1 MYVIQRK
8 RGVKAAGLWL
18 LAVLALWSLGLW
30 VLVALVF
37 HNHPALLALAAT
49 AYVFGLRHALDADHI
64 AAIDGVTRRLLT
76 AGKKRISVG
85 LMFSL
90 GHSTVVVGLSLLL
103 ILSVNRVSHSLS
115 GLLKFGTV
123 FGGVVSAAL
132 LLAVG
137 GANFW
142 GLYHSWTQHKERR
155 DWKNAQDVHD
165 AQTVVSGGLLTP
177 LLGPVLKLVD
187 TNWKMFVV
195 GFLFGLGF
203 DTASEVAILII
214 SAGTASQGMPFWY
227 CLLFPLL
234 FAAGMS
240 LVDSLDNILILS
252 ACNWALTTPR
262 GARYYNAAMTLT
274 TIVMAI
280 GIGLIEIWG
289 MFSPQTQSWVAIIN
303 NHFVLVGAGFVVLTA
318 AVWLGSWLVY
328 RLRAKPTAGL

>member
-1 MYVIQRK
+1 MRSVQRK
-8 RGVKAAGLWL
+8 LAVKAAGFGM
-18 LAVLALWSLGLW
+18 LATLVLCSLTLW
-30 VLVALVF
+30 VIVVLVF

-64 AAIDGVTRRLLT
+64 AAIDGVTRRLLS
-76 AGKKRISVG
+76 AGKKRTSVG

-90 GHSTVVVGLSLLL
+90 GHSMVVVGLSLLL
-103 ILSVNRVSHSLS
+103 ITSVSRVSHSLS

-137 GANFW
+137 GVNFW
-142 GLYHSWTQHKERR
+142 GLYHSWRQEKKRR
-155 DWKNAQDVHD
+155 PHRLATESWNVPISS
-165 AQTVVSGGLLTP
+165 SGGIFSRLF
-177 LLGPVLKLVD
+177 GPVLKLVD

-203 DTASEVAILII
+203 DTASEIAILVI
-214 SAGTASQGMPFWY
+214 SAGTASQGMPLWY

-240 LVDSLDNILILS
+240 MVDSLDNILILS

-262 GARYYNAAMTLT
+262 GARYYNTAMTLT
-274 TIVMAI
+274 TIVMAVGI
-280 GIGLIEIWG
+280 GIIEIWG
-289 MFSPQTQSWVAIIN
+289 IFSPRTGSWIAVIN
-303 NHFVLVGAGFVVLTA
+303 SHFVFVGAGFVLVIA
-318 AVWLGSWLVY
+318 ALWLFLWLVY
-328 RLRAKPTAGL
+328 RLRAKAMPV

>member
-1 MYVIQRK
+1 MRLIR
-8 RGVKAAGLWL
+8 RNLEVKAAGLWL
-18 LAVLALWSLGLW
+18 LALLTLWSLGLW
-30 VLVALVF
+30 VVVGLVFYKHAALV
-37 HNHPALLALAAT
+37 ALAAT

-64 AAIDGVTRRLLT
+64 AAIDGVTRRLLS
-76 AGKKRISVG
+76 AGKKRVSVG

-103 ILSVNRVSHSLS
+103 IVSVSRVSHSLS

-142 GLYHSWTQHKERR
+142 GLYHSWRQAKMWR
-155 DWKNAQDVHD
+155 DGE
-165 AQTVVSGGLLTP
+165 QTGNNQQVETNLSGGLLTP

-187 TNWKMFVV
+187 NNWKMFTV

-274 TIVMAI
+274 TIVMAMGI
-280 GIGLIEIWG
+280 GIIEIWG
-289 MFSPQTQSWVAIIN
+289 ILSPRTGSWVAIIN
-303 NHFVLVGAGFVVLTA
+303 SHFVFVGAGFVLLTA
-318 AVWLGSWLVY
+318 TVWLGSWLVY
-328 RLRAKPTAGL
+328 RLRTKTLVGI

>member
-1 MYVIQRK
+1 MHVIQRK

-18 LAVLALWSLGLW
+18 LVMLGLCSLGLW
-30 VLVALVF
+30 VVVALVF

-64 AAIDGVTRRLLT
+64 AAIDGVTRRLLA
-76 AGKKRISVG
+76 AGKNRISVG

-103 ILSVNRVSHSLS
+103 IISVNRVSHSLS

-142 GLYHSWTQHKERR
+142 GLYHSWRQEKIRR
-155 DWKNAQDVHD
+155 TDRLAPESQDVI
-165 AQTVVSGGLLTP
+165 TSGPGGLFTKLF
-177 LLGPVLKLVD
+177 GPVLKLVD
-187 TNWKMFVV
+187 TNWKMFLV

-203 DTASEVAILII
+203 DTASEIAILVI
-214 SAGTASQGMPFWY
+214 SAGTASQGIPFWY

-234 FAAGMS
+234 FAAGMA
-240 LVDSLDNILILS
+240 LVDSLDNLLILS
-252 ACNWALTTPR
+252 ACTWALTTPR
-262 GARYYNAAMTLT
+262 GARYYNAAMTMT
-274 TIVMAI
+274 TIVMATGI
-280 GIGLIEIWG
+280 GIIEIWG
-289 MFSPQTQSWVAIIN
+289 ILSPRTGSWIAIIN
-303 NHFVLVGAGFVVLTA
+303 SHFVFVGVGFVLITA
-318 AVWLGSWLVY
+318 TLWLGLWLVY
-328 RLRAKPTAGL
+328 RLRAKAISVC

>member
-1 MYVIQRK
+1 MRVIQQK
-8 RGVKAAGLWL
+8 LGVGVAGLWL
-18 LAVLALWSLGLW
+18 LAMLLLLSLGLW
-30 VLVALVF
+30 VVVVLVF
-37 HNHPALLALAAT
+37 HNRPALLALAAT

-64 AAIDGVTRRLLT
+64 AAIDGVTRRLL
-76 AGKKRISVG
+76 AAEKKRVSVG
-85 LMFSL
+85 LIFSL

-103 ILSVNRVSHSLS
+103 IVSVNRVSHSLS
-115 GLLKFGTV
+115 GLLQFGTV
-123 FGGVVSAAL
+123 FGGVVSASL
-132 LLAVG
+132 LLALG

-142 GLYHSWTQHKERR
+142 GLYHSRRQRKERR
-155 DWKNAQDVHD
+155 DWENSKASHD
-165 AQTVVSGGLLTP
+165 AQTGVSGGLLTP

-203 DTASEVAILII
+203 DTASEVVILVI

-234 FAAGMS
+234 FAAGMT
-240 LVDSLDNILILS
+240 LVDFLDNILILS

-280 GIGLIEIWG
+280 GIGIVEIWG
-289 MFSPQTQSWVAIIN
+289 ILSPQIGSWVAIIN
-303 NHFVLVGAGFVVLTA
+303 SHFVFVGAGFVVITA
-318 AVWLGSWLVY
+318 TVWLGSWLVY
-328 RLRAKPTAGL
+328 RLRAKAIPAS